1 MNKINLVTGG
11 KGKIGSILCGRA
23 DFRFLDCDITDR
35 DAIWLQAH
43 RLFGEDWQ
51 SQIGVVVNLAA
62 ISSVDRCE
70 EDYEKALEVNR
81 TGLANLHR
89 VFGDR
94 VLNISSD
101 QVFSGNSLIL
111 PSEHSSPK
119 PINAYGFTKLGAEAV
134 SMAFGGKTLRLSRTV
149 SLTDP
154 DIDQYLTDLLEG
166 DVVSVPT
173 FFTRNYMHREFAV
186 DAIEY
191 MVRNW
196 DNMPQTV
203 NYGGLDHPTM
213 FGFMKL
219 LVMELGLEPDLLH
232 KNNKY
237 DTSMTPRP
245 RNGGFKVG
253 LAKELGFP
261 MYSITDT
268 VSKLVGEFNDR

>member
-1 MNKINLVTGG
+1 MNKVNLVTGAR
-11 KGKIGSILCGRA
+11 GKIGSLLIERP
-23 DFRFLDCDITDR
+23 DFVFLDCDITDTDSISR
-35 DAIWLQAH
+35 AGYKLI
-43 RLFGEDWQ
+43 GEDLA
-51 SQIGVVVNLAA
+51 GVVINLAA
-62 ISSVDRCE
+62 VSSVDECE
-70 EDYEKALEVNR
+70 KDYEKALLVNR

-101 QVFSGNSLIL
+101 QIFSGNSLIL
-111 PSEHSSPK
+111 PSEYSSPK
-119 PINAYGFTKLGAEAV
+119 PVNSYGFTKLGAEAV
-134 SMAFGGKTLRLSRTV
+134 SVAFGGKTLRLSRTV
-149 SLTDP
+149 SLRDG
-154 DIDQYLTDLLEG
+154 DIQEYLYQLQNYQEIK
-166 DVVSVPT
+166 VPT
-173 FFTRNYMHREFAV
+173 FFTRNYLHREFAV

-196 DNMPQTV
+196 DNMPQIV
-203 NYGGLDHPTM
+203 NYGGLDHNTM

-219 LVMELGLEPDLLH
+219 LIMELGMDQNLIQ

-237 DTSMTPRP
+237 DNSMTPRP

-268 VSKLVGEFNDR
+268 VSKLVGEFNG

>member
-1 MNKINLVTGG
+1 MNRQLNLVTGFG
-11 KGKIGSILCGRA
+11 GKIGSLLTKRAGFVYFSCDVTDINTIYEESYKILGEEQ
-23 DFRFLDCDITDR
+23 DF
-35 DAIWLQAH
+35 
-43 RLFGEDWQ
+43 
-51 SQIGVVVNLAA
+51 GVVVNLAA
-62 ISSVDRCE
+62 ISSVDKCE

-111 PSEHSSPK
+111 PTEYSAPK
-119 PINAYGFTKLGAEAV
+119 PVNAYGFTKLGAEAV
-134 SMAFGGKTLRLSRTV
+134 SVAFGGKILRLSRTV

-154 DIDQYLTDLLEG
+154 DIDLYLTDLLEG
-166 DVVSVPT
+166 DTVSVPT
-173 FFTRNYMHREFAV
+173 FFTRNYMHRGFAV

-203 NYGGLDHPTM
+203 NYGGLDHITM
-213 FGFMKL
+213 FGFVKMLAVQFGLDYKL
-219 LVMELGLEPDLLH
+219 VKE
-232 KNNKY
+232 NRKY
-237 DTSMTPRP
+237 DNSMTPRP

-261 MYSITDT
+261 MYSAMDT
-268 VSKLVGEFNDR
+268 ILKLREEFHA